1 MLNPSKTGWIK
12 KYFSLAERGAFA
24 PEVFLENILSSEKSV
39 IQFLAESGIIFGVF
53 GQFIFLKGQG
63 EEEWTT
69 HEKLKV
75 LYLES
80 LLVIYKH
87 TYPNQKN
94 LNVFLE
100 TVESFY
106 EDTSSR
112 EIKKIWSINR
122 WFNLP
127 KNIERTITKR
137 TQIPLT
143 FNQQIM
149 VSYLQNSLCFID
161 VILFERYLLDRSS
174 QNWPLYRAEKIKLT
188 LAVLVYSFQADGY
201 IDESERQ
208 LFNLFLASADI
219 ESQEKEKFEQ
229 ILIEG
234 VALADLKP
242 ARQMGSFFKN
252 YLFQLSV
259 FSMLSDTEFSSRE
272 RKVLNELSVL
282 WDLSTSE
289 INNSYELVEQFAI
302 EHEEIITK
310 LKSKGSYDQI
320 FSRLSKKW
328 SKLFLRNK
336 DKLTIELKESTELV
350 ALVKKSMSQPLNTEE
365 KSKVKSQFFDIVK
378 TVPSLAIF
386 MLPGGAFILPFI
398 LKVLPDLIPS
408 AFRDNVIE
416 DDEKK

>member
-12 KYFSLAERGAFA
+12 KYLSLAERGAFA
-24 PEVFLENILSSEKSV
+24 PEVFMEQNLSSEKSV
-39 IQFLAESGIIFGVF
+39 IQFLTESGIIFGVF
-53 GQFIFLKGQG
+53 GKFIFLKDQG
-63 EEEWTT
+63 EEQWTT

-75 LYLES
+75 LYFEA
-80 LLVIYKH
+80 LLLIYKH
-87 TYPNQKN
+87 TYPNQKD
-94 LNVFLE
+94 LNVFLATIE
-100 TVESFY
+100 AFY
-106 EDTSSR
+106 KDTSSR
-112 EIKKIWSINR
+112 EIKKIWSLNR
-122 WFNLP
+122 WLNLP
-127 KNIERTITKR
+127 KNVEKTISIR

-161 VILFERYLLDRSS
+161 VVLFERYLFDRSS
-174 QNWPLYRAEKIKLT
+174 PEWAARRTEKIKLT

-201 IDESERQ
+201 IDDSERQ
-208 LFNLFLASADI
+208 MFNLFLASADI
-219 ESQEKEKFEQ
+219 EAKEKENFEQ
-229 ILIEG
+229 ILSEG
-234 VALADLKP
+234 VALSDLRSVKK
-242 ARQMGSFFKN
+242 MSGFFKN

-259 FSMLSDTEFSSRE
+259 LSMLSDTEFSSRE

-289 INNSYELVEQFAI
+289 INNSYDLVEQFAI

-320 FSRLSKKW
+320 FGRLSKKW

-336 DKLTIELKESTELV
+336 DKLTKELKESTELV
-350 ALVKKSMSQPLNTEE
+350 ALVKKSMSQPLSAEE
-365 KSKVKSQFFDIVK
+365 KTKVKSHFFDIVK

-386 MLPGGAFILPFI
+386 MLPGGAFILPFV

-408 AFRDNVIE
+408 AFRDNVVE
-416 DDEKK
+416 DEEK